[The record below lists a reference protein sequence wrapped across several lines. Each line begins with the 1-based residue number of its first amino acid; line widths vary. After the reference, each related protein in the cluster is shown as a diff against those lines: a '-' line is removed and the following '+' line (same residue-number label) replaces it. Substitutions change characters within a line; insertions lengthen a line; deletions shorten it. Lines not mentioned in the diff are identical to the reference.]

1 MGASGDAA
9 DPGSHAPVLYHPVLS
24 ALQARA
30 GGRYMDGTVG
40 AGGHAAGLLE
50 ASTPDGL
57 LLGLDRDPQ
66 ALSIAAQRLSPFGER
81 VTLRQT
87 SFARLA
93 HTAAEAGWETV
104 DGLLLDLGLSSMQ
117 LDSAGRG
124 FSFRL
129 DGPLDMR
136 FDPAQ
141 ALSAADLVNDLPVR
155 DLAEILRRFGEEPRA
170 WQVAQ
175 AVVAAR
181 PLHSTTQLAEIVAR
195 ASGRTRSG
203 IHPATRTFQ
212 ALRIAVNDE
221 LAALHDGLEQA
232 LTLLAPGGRLA
243 VISFHSLEDR
253 QVKEFIRRESR
264 DCVCPPEQPLCTCG
278 HHATLRMLT
287 RKPLRPDEAEIRRN
301 PRARS
306 ARLRVAERLPL
317 A

>member
-1 MGASGDAA
+1 
-9 DPGSHAPVLYHPVLS
+9 
-24 ALQARA
+24 
-30 GGRYMDGTVG
+30 MDGTVG

-93 HTAAEAGWETV
+93 HAAAEAGWETV

-181 PLHSTTQLAEIVAR
+181 QLHSTTQLAEIVAR

-232 LTLLAPGGRLA
+232 LRLLAPGGRLA
-243 VISFHSLEDR
+243 VITFHSLEDR

>member
-1 MGASGDAA
+1 
-9 DPGSHAPVLYHPVLS
+9 
-24 ALQARA
+24 
-30 GGRYMDGTVG
+30 MDGTVG

-93 HTAAEAGWETV
+93 HAAAEAGWETV

-181 PLHSTTQLAEIVAR
+181 PLLSTTQLAEIVAQ

-278 HHATLRMLT
+278 HRATLRMLT

>member
-1 MGASGDAA
+1 
-9 DPGSHAPVLYHPVLS
+9 
-24 ALQARA
+24 
-30 GGRYMDGTVG
+30 MDGTVG

-93 HTAAEAGWETV
+93 HAAAEAGWETV

-181 PLHSTTQLAEIVAR
+181 PLLSTTQLAEIVAQ

>member
-1 MGASGDAA
+1 
-9 DPGSHAPVLYHPVLS
+9 
-24 ALQARA
+24 
-30 GGRYMDGTVG
+30 MDGTVG

-93 HTAAEAGWETV
+93 HAAAEAGWETV